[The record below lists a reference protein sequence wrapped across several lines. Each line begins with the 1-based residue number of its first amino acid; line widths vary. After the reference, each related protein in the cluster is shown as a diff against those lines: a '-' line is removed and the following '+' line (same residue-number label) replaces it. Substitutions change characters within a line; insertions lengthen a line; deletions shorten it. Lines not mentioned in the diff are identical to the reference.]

1 LVWVLLPDTDL
12 DSRTFSPCQI
22 ASYPKRFPRRKTL
35 KKSILN

>member
-22 ASYPKRFPRRKTL
+22 ASFFKHFPRRKTL
-35 KKSILN
+35 NKSILN